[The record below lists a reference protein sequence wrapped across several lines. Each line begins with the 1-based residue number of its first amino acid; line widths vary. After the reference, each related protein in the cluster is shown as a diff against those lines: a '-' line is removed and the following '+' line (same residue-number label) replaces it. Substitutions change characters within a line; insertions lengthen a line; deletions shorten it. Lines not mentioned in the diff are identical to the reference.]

1 MWSTKNLVLCAIILD
16 EEERRTTRKRKRTK
30 WVHDMLK
37 ERNTEGEYFTLFQEL
52 TDDDTKFFQYFRMS
66 KYQFNDLLSNI
77 EEQLQLQNTTFREAI
92 SAKQKL
98 CVCLR

>member
-66 KYQFNDLLSNI
+66 NQFNDLLSNI